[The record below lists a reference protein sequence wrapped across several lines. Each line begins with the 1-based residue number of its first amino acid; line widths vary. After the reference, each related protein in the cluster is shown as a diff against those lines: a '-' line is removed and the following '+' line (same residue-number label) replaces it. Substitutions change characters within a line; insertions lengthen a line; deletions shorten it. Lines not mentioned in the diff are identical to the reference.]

1 MRRAFTL
8 LEVLIALAILAVSL
22 VVLVDAQATAVFM
35 TRETDRIFTATLLAQ
50 EKMSEV
56 KLYVETEGFVD
67 KDIEEQGT
75 FEDYEVESLELDFE
89 DAFDA
94 FEWAYT
100 IREVELNLGGDIGG
114 MADSLGQSGYFG
126 DEAENS
132 EISDGAEDRGLED
145 LGVQPDMVTEMLS
158 PYIREVRVRVWWG
171 EVDPDDPDE
180 NAVELVT
187 HLINPSGIVEN
198 VEETE

>member
-67 KDIEEQGT
+67 KDLEEQGT
-75 FEDYEVESLELDFE
+75 FDDYEIEALEIDFE
-89 DAFDA
+89 DAFEGY
-94 FEWAYT
+94 EWAYT
-100 IREVELNLGGDIGG
+100 IREVELSLGGDISG
-114 MADSLGQSGYFG
+114 MADTLGQSGYFG
-126 DEAENS
+126 EDAEAGF
-132 EISDGAEDRGLED
+132 GADQTEERGLED
-145 LGVQPDMVTEMLS
+145 LGVQPDMITEMLS

-198 VEETE
+198 VEQEE

>member
-50 EKMSEV
+50 EKMNEV

-75 FEDYEVESLELDFE
+75 FEDYEIESLELDFE
-89 DAFDA
+89 DAFDDY
-94 FEWAYT
+94 EWAYT
-100 IREVELNLGGDIGG
+100 IREVELSLGGDIGG
-114 MADSLGQSGYFG
+114 MADSLGNSGYFG
-126 DEAENS
+126 DGAETSS
-132 EISDGAEDRGLED
+132 EPAAEDRGLED

-171 EVDPDDPDE
+171 EVDPDEPDE